1 MTGSETDSEDR
12 WRDKLTP
19 LQFHVCREG
28 GTEVPYSGEYVHE
41 KAPGV
46 YLCVGCEAE
55 LFDSATKFESG
66 TGWPSFYE
74 PVAAEA
80 VSEAVDQSHGMV
92 RTEVVCS
99 NCGSHLGHV
108 FPDGPEPTG
117 MRYCINSVALKHRPV
132 E

>member
-1 MTGSETDSEDR
+1 MTESDADNEEL

-19 LQFHVCREG
+19 LQYHVCREG

-41 KAPGV
+41 TTPGV
-46 YLCVGCEAE
+46 YLCVACEAE
-55 LFDSATKFESG
+55 LFDSGTKFESG

-80 VSEAVDQSHGMV
+80 VSEGVDRSHGMV
-92 RTEVVCS
+92 RTEVVCA

-108 FPDGPEPTG
+108 FTDGPEPTG
-117 MRYCINSVALKHRPV
+117 MRYCINSVALKHRP
-132 E
+132 EE

>member
-1 MTGSETDSEDR
+1 MAGSETDSEDL
-12 WRDKLTP
+12 WREKLTP
-19 LQFHVCREG
+19 LQYHVCREG
-28 GTEVPYSGEYVHE
+28 GTEVPYSGEYVRE
-41 KAPGV
+41 KSPGV
-46 YLCVGCEAE
+46 YLCVACEAE
-55 LFDSATKFESG
+55 LFDSETKFESG

-80 VSEAVDQSHGMV
+80 VSEAADRSHGMV

-117 MRYCINSVALKHRPV
+117 MRYCINSVALKHRPA